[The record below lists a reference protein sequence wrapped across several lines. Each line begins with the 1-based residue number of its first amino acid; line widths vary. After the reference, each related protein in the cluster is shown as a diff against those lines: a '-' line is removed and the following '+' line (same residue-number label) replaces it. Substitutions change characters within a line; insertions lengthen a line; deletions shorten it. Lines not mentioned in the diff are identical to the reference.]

1 MSKPI
6 DFSTQREIVSRTP
19 TVKLDGKVRRVIG
32 LIIES
37 LGPQASLGE
46 LCKIYRRED
55 SEAVLAEVVGF
66 RDNFVLLMPYGDM
79 EGINP
84 GSVVEAT
91 GSVLKISVGDQLKG
105 RILNGLGQPID
116 DRGPLTALN
125 ERPITSRAPHPLK
138 RQRITTQM
146 LTGIRAIDV
155 FTSCGKGQRLGIFAG
170 SGVGKSVLLG
180 MIARQ
185 SQATINVIGLIGERG
200 REVREFI
207 EQDLGPEGL
216 SRSVVV
222 AVTSDE
228 PALMKVKGVMTATAI
243 AEHFRDQ
250 GHDVIL
256 MVDSV
261 TRVAMA
267 QREIGL
273 AVGEPPATKGYTPS
287 VFAMLPKLL
296 ERAGAGEKGS
306 ITGLYTILV
315 EGDDFNEPVSD
326 QVRSILDGHVTL
338 SRKLAH
344 RKHYPA
350 VDVLQSVSRVMVN
363 IVTPQHRDLA
373 GEARKLLAVYSENED
388 LINIGAYVKGS
399 SSEID
404 TAINKVPQINE
415 FLQQDIASAN
425 AQFGVDIMRLQGI
438 VGNEKVPVSS
448 AEVAADQNA

>member
-1 MSKPI
+1 MSKLVDI
-6 DFSTQREIVSRTP
+6 SAERDLIARTN
-19 TVKLDGKVRRVIG
+19 TIRLDGKVRRVIG

-37 LGPQASLGE
+37 IGPQASLGE
-46 LCKIYRRED
+46 LCKIYRRQSDEP
-55 SEAVLAEVVGF
+55 VLAEVVGF
-66 RDNFVLLMPYGDM
+66 RDNYTLLMPFGEL

-84 GSVVEAT
+84 GSSVEAT
-91 GSVLKISVGDQLKG
+91 GSVLKISVGDELRG

-116 DRGPLTALN
+116 DKGPLITKL
-125 ERPITSRAPHPLK
+125 ERPITSKSPHPLK
-138 RQRITTQM
+138 RQRVDKQI
-146 LTGIRAIDV
+146 LTGIRALDV
-155 FTSCGKGQRLGIFAG
+155 FTSCGRGQRMGIFAG

-185 SQATINVIGLIGERG
+185 SSAAINVIGLIGERG

-207 EQDLGPEGL
+207 EHDLGEEGL
-216 SRSVVV
+216 KRSVVV
-222 AVTSDE
+222 AVTSDQ
-228 PALMKVKGVMTATAI
+228 PALIKVKGVMTATAI

-287 VFAMLPKLL
+287 VYAMLPKLL
-296 ERAGAGEKGS
+296 ERAGAGERGS

-315 EGDDFNEPVSD
+315 EGDDFNEPISD

-338 SRKLAH
+338 SRRLAH

-350 VDVLQSVSRVMVN
+350 IDVLQSVSRVMVN
-363 IVTPQHRDLA
+363 IVSQQHRDLA
-373 GEARKLLAVYSENED
+373 GEARKLLAVHSENED

-399 SSEID
+399 SPEID
-404 TAINKVPQINE
+404 TAIAKVPQINE
-415 FLQQDIASAN
+415 FLQQDITSKRPDF
-425 AQFGVDIMRLQGI
+425 AQDLARLNTIIGH
-438 VGNEKVPVSS
+438 EEVPVSPAEAAS
-448 AEVAADQNA
+448 A

>member
-1 MSKPI
+1 MSNAI
-6 DFSTQREIVSRTP
+6 DFSAQRDLVAKTP
-19 TVKLDGKVRRVIG
+19 TIRLDGKVRRVIG

-37 LGPQASLGE
+37 IGPQAALGE
-46 LCKIYRRED
+46 LCKIYHRRDTEPI
-55 SEAVLAEVVGF
+55 LAEVVGF
-66 RDNFVLLMPYGDM
+66 RDNFTLLMPYGDL
-79 EGINP
+79 EGITP
-84 GSVVEAT
+84 GSLVAGT
-91 GSVLKISVGDQLKG
+91 GSVLKVSVGDGLRG

-116 DRGPLTALN
+116 DLGSLAVTG
-125 ERPITSRAPHPLK
+125 ERPITSRSPHPLK
-138 RQRITTQM
+138 RQRITEQM
-146 LTGIRAIDV
+146 RTGIRAIDT
-155 FTSCGKGQRLGIFAG
+155 FAACGKGQRLGIFAG

-185 SQATINVIGLIGERG
+185 SQAAINVIGLIGERG

-207 EQDLGPEGL
+207 EHDLGPEGL
-216 SRSVVV
+216 KRSVVV
-222 AVTSDE
+222 AVTSDQ
-228 PALMKVKGVMTATAI
+228 PALMKLKGVMTATTI

-287 VFAMLPKLL
+287 VYALLPKLL
-296 ERAGAGEKGS
+296 ERAGAGERGS

-315 EGDDFNEPVSD
+315 EGDDFNEPISD

-350 VDVLQSVSRVMVN
+350 VDVLQSISRVMVN
-363 IVTPQHRDLA
+363 IVAGEHNDLA

-399 SSEID
+399 SAEID
-404 TAINKVPQINE
+404 TAIARVPQINA
-415 FLQQDIASAN
+415 FLQQEIKSHPDFAA
-425 AQFGVDIMRLQGI
+425 DLRRLREI
-438 VGNEKVPVSS
+438 VTNEKLSVPTS
-448 AEVAADQNA
+448 ETAAT